1 MPTSRADRDVLTR
14 PARPA
19 DLHVHYA
26 EHDDAT
32 VDVWLPPGDPGNAA
46 PAPLALVLHGG
57 FWRAAFDRAHLG
69 PMCEALAAW
78 GFAAAA
84 PEYRRVGGA
93 GGWPAT
99 FDDIARAV
107 DQVPAEIAVLAG
119 DRVRQAPPVL
129 VGHSAGGHLAL
140 WAVSHQRSRSPAT
153 AAGVVALAPVAD
165 IGAAR
170 RAGLGDGAVDELL
183 AELPSNQHE
192 LVDPV
197 RLLPAGARSVL
208 VHGTADD
215 RVPVSQSRNYRS
227 AAVHAG
233 DDCRLVELD
242 GVGHFALI
250 DPQTAAF
257 DVVVEA
263 MTSLVP
269 PSRDQPNS

>member
-1 MPTSRADRDVLTR
+1 MPTSRGDRDVLTR
-14 PARPA
+14 HARPA
-19 DLHVHYA
+19 DLHIQYA
-26 EHDDAT
+26 EHEDGL
-32 VDVWLPPGDPGNAA
+32 VDVWLPPDDSA
-46 PAPLALVLHGG
+46 PAPLVLVLHGG
-57 FWRAAFDRAHLG
+57 FWRAAFDRTHLG
-69 PMCEALAAW
+69 PMCEALAAR

-93 GGWPAT
+93 GGWPTT

-107 DQVPAEIAVLAG
+107 EQVPSEIAGLAG
-119 DRVRQAPPVL
+119 NRVRRAPAVL

-140 WAVSHQRSRSPAT
+140 WAVSHRRSPAT

-165 IGAAR
+165 IVAAR
-170 RAGLGDGAVDELL
+170 RAGLGNGAVDELL
-183 AELPSNQHE
+183 AELPSDQHK

-197 RLLPAGARSVL
+197 RLLPAGTPTVL

-215 RVPVSQSRNYRS
+215 RVPVSQSRDYRS

-233 DDCRLVELD
+233 DDCRLAELD

-250 DPQTAAF
+250 DPGATAF

-263 MTSLVP
+263 ITRLVP
-269 PSRDQPNS
+269 PSGNQPNS

>member
-1 MPTSRADRDVLTR
+1 MPTSRGPRDILTR
-14 PARPA
+14 RARPA
-19 DLHVHYA
+19 DLQIQYA
-26 EHDDAT
+26 EHEDGT
-32 VDVWLPPGDPGNAA
+32 VDVWLPPAGSA

-57 FWRAAFDRAHLG
+57 FWRAAFDRTHLG
-69 PMCEALAAW
+69 PMCEALAAR

-107 DQVPAEIAVLAG
+107 EQVPSEITVLAG
-119 DRVRQAPPVL
+119 SRVRRAPAVL

-140 WAVSHQRSRSPAT
+140 WAVSHRRSPAT
-153 AAGVVALAPVAD
+153 AAGVAALAPVAD
-165 IGAAR
+165 MLAAQ

-183 AELPSNQHE
+183 AELPSNEHE

-197 RLLPAGARSVL
+197 RLLPSRTPTVL
-208 VHGTADD
+208 VHGAADD
-215 RVPVSQSRNYRS
+215 RVPITQSRDYRS
-227 AAVHAG
+227 AAVHSG

-250 DPQTAAF
+250 DPETAAF
-257 DVVVEA
+257 DAVVEA
-263 MTSLVP
+263 ITSLVP
-269 PSRDQPNS
+269 PSRG